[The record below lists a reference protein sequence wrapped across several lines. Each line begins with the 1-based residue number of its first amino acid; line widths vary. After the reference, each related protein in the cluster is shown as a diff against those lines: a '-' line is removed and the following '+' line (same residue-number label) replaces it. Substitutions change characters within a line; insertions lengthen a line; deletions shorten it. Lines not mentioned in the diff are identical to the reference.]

1 VSPSTRAAVVPASAL
16 KEEKDLFALLDKKA
30 AISSSIKAYKV
41 HINTHMGRGRASGGG
56 GGAKF

>member
-1 VSPSTRAAVVPASAL
+1 VVPASAL

-30 AISSSIKAYKV
+30 AISNSIKAYKV
-41 HINTHMGRGRASGGG
+41 HTRRFRGRASGGG